1 MCVLSEAKD
10 VNVFN
15 MITRLN
21 EVRTL
26 VNMFHVIVNVY
37 SIVQHAVQT
46 KNGMMI
52 NLKSVAHAK
61 KIVVGILSHV
71 FARIVGI

>member
-1 MCVLSEAKD
+1 M
-10 VNVFN
+10 
-15 MITRLN
+15 
-21 EVRTL
+21 
-26 VNMFHVIVNVY
+26 
-37 SIVQHAVQT
+37 QHAVQT

-52 NLKSVAHAK
+52 NVNFSLKSVAHAK

>member
-1 MCVLSEAKD
+1 MKLEHW
-10 VNVFN
+10 
-15 MITRLN
+15 
-21 EVRTL
+21 E
-26 VNMFHVIVNVY
+26 NMFHMIVNAY

-52 NLKSVAHAK
+52 NVNFSLKSVAHAK